1 MNYLIFGLFIG
12 GFILIYFIATKAD
25 TQPLNYESKKTIK
38 VKTIK
43 VKKTK
48 APDWF
53 TGTLSEKGDTIKFK
67 GKEFELSALELSIYT
82 LLIVCYLEK
91 QRVKAD
97 KLERQLRIDRPN
109 SIEDALEGFSSST
122 IKGFLKEENLRIF
135 DEKLKILIEK
145 CTKWFRI
152 ENPEFSKYLI
162 KLKKLEL
169 EKTRN

>member
-53 TGTLSEKGDTIKFK
+53 PGTLSEKGDTIKFK
-67 GKEFELSALELSIYT
+67 GKEFELSALELSIYN

-97 KLERQLRIDRPN
+97 KLRRDRPN
-109 SIEDALEGFSSST
+109 SIEDALEGTT
-122 IKGFLKEENLRIF
+122 IKGFLKKENLRIF
-135 DEKLKILIEK
+135 DEKLNILIEK

-152 ENPEFSKYLI
+152 ENSGFSKYLI
-162 KLKKLEL
+162 KLKKSEL
-169 EKTRN
+169 EKARN